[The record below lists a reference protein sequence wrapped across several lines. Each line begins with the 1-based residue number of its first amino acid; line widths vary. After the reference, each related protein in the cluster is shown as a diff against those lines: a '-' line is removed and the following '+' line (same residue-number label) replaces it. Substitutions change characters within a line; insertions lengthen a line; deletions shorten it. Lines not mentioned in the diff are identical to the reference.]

1 MRICCWWWRPSKRPL
16 ARPLIRVGFLSSR
29 RVRRLGRG
37 RKSGCKSGFGGHSMS
52 FNFVPLFVAWGLLA
66 LVVLGLF
73 IWRKNVASN
82 EDDTLH
88 VMHGALTQQTALA
101 DKLDMIDK
109 WGKIL
114 TVVAGVL

>member
-1 MRICCWWWRPSKRPL
+1 MN
-16 ARPLIRVGFLSSR
+16 
-29 RVRRLGRG
+29 
-37 RKSGCKSGFGGHSMS
+37 
-52 FNFVPLFVAWGLLA
+52 FNFVPLIVVWGILA

-88 VMHGALTQQTALA
+88 VMSAGVASQQSAIA
-101 DKLDMIDK
+101 QKLDMIDK

-114 TVVAGVL
+114 TVIAVIYGAILGALWVYQSYVTASNISGA